1 MIERCGLFRD
11 PARGWLAGVAAG
23 LAGRFAVSAGVVR
36 LIFVLLALAGAP
48 VTAILLYAILAV
60 LLPVAP
66 TRIETG
72 RIEAG
77 PFYRRYRY

>member
-1 MIERCGLFRD
+1 MMERCGLFRD
-11 PARGWLAGVAAG
+11 PARGWIAGVAAG
-23 LAGRFAVSAGVVR
+23 LAGRFAVGAGVVR

-48 VTAILLYAILAV
+48 VTAIMLYAVLAV

-66 TRIETG
+66 A

-77 PFYRRYRY
+77 AFYRRYRY